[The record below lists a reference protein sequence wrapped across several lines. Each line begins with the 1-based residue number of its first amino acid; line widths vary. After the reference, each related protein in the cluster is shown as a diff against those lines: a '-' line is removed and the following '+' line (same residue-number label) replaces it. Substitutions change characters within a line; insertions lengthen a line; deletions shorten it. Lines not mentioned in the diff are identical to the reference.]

1 MADLAGSYFSFLREG
16 CDSSRDED
24 KILICRKDANLVVV
38 SRRPRPAPRS
48 VAFTPLGVYPCRTIY
63 QQSFSWAAPMAAIRK
78 IQILNFRSIRQ
89 LTWDPSPGINCLI
102 GPGDSGKSTVLDAID
117 LCLCARRSAP
127 ITDADFH
134 TLDVANPISITL
146 TLGGLDE
153 AMKSVEAYGDYL
165 RGYRIDTGALDDE
178 PGNGAETVLCLNL
191 TVGSDLEPV
200 WTLYSER
207 AAQHGNMRG
216 LAWSDRQLLSPTRI
230 GATSDSH
237 LSWRRGSVLNRISEE
252 RADASTALVAA
263 ARDARTTFG
272 EQAQQQLAGAL
283 DIVGQ
288 TARELG
294 VDIGD
299 HARAL
304 LDIHGVT
311 FSGGSIALHNESG
324 VPLHG
329 LGTGSTRLLIAGLE
343 RRAAGSGHIVLAD
356 EVEYGLEPHRLIRF
370 LGSLGAKDALPPLQ
384 AFLTTHSPV
393 ALQELRGNQLF
404 VVREIGGQHDVRA
417 VGTANDIQGTIRCFP
432 EAFLA
437 RSVIACEGAS
447 EIGFIRGI
455 DQFRTEFGQPSLSA
469 LGVATF
475 DCGGRT
481 ADTPYERASVLQR
494 LGYRAMVF
502 RDNDKPPT
510 PAIEDVFLRN
520 GGSVLTWPEGRALED
535 ELFSSLPVSACVAL
549 ITYAVELHGEKVE
562 EQVRTIS
569 RNDLNLAA
577 VWAEAQAGN
586 LSPLTRS
593 LLGRA
598 ARTRKNGWFKSI
610 SWMEHVSR
618 HIVCPVWEQCAPDFQ
633 ARISNVFA
641 WAAHG

>member
-1 MADLAGSYFSFLREG
+1 
-16 CDSSRDED
+16 
-24 KILICRKDANLVVV
+24 
-38 SRRPRPAPRS
+38 
-48 VAFTPLGVYPCRTIY
+48 
-63 QQSFSWAAPMAAIRK
+63 MAAIRK
-78 IQILNFRSIRQ
+78 IQILNFRAIRQ
-89 LTWDPSPGINCLI
+89 LSWDPSPGINCLI

-134 TLDVANPISITL
+134 DLNVANPISITL
-146 TLGGLDE
+146 TLGDLDE
-153 AMKSVEAYGDYL
+153 PMKSVEAYGDYL
-165 RGYRIDTGALDDE
+165 RGYRSDTGVIEDE
-178 PGNGAETVLCLNL
+178 PGHGMETVLCLNL
-191 TVGSDLEPV
+191 AISSDLEPV
-200 WTLYSER
+200 WSLYSDR
-207 AAQHGNMRG
+207 ATQHGNVRG

-230 GATSDSH
+230 GATSESH

-252 RADASTALVAA
+252 RADASAAFVAA

-272 EQAQQQLAGAL
+272 ELAQQQLAGAL

-294 VDIGD
+294 VGIGGR
-299 HARAL
+299 ARAL
-304 LDIHGVT
+304 LDVHGVT
-311 FSGGSIALHNESG
+311 FSGGSIALHNEGG

-343 RRAAGSGHIVLAD
+343 RRAAGKGHIVLAD

-370 LGSLGAKDALPPLQ
+370 LGSLGAKDALPPMQ

-404 VVREIGGQHDVRA
+404 VVRESDGRHDVRG
-417 VGTANDIQGTIRCFP
+417 VGTANDIQGTIRSFP

-455 DQFRTEFGQPSLSA
+455 DLYRTENGHSSLSA
-469 LGVATF
+469 LGIATI

-481 ADTPYERASVLQR
+481 ADTPYERAGVLQR

-510 PAIEDVFLRN
+510 PTVEAAFLQY
-520 GGSVLTWPEGRALED
+520 GGGVLTWPDGRALED
-535 ELFSSLPVSACVAL
+535 ELFASLPVAACVAL
-549 ITYAVELHGEKVE
+549 ISYAVELHGDRVD

-569 RNDLNLAA
+569 RNDLNLAG

-593 LLGRA
+593 LLGQA
-598 ARTRKNGWFKSI
+598 SRTRKNGWFKSI
-610 SWMEHVSR
+610 SWMEHVAR
-618 HIVCPVWEQCAPDFQ
+618 HIVCPVWQQCALDFQ
-633 ARISNVFA
+633 ARVDNAFN
-641 WAAHG
+641 WAANG

>member
-1 MADLAGSYFSFLREG
+1 
-16 CDSSRDED
+16 
-24 KILICRKDANLVVV
+24 
-38 SRRPRPAPRS
+38 
-48 VAFTPLGVYPCRTIY
+48 
-63 QQSFSWAAPMAAIRK
+63 MAAIRK
-78 IQILNFRSIRQ
+78 IQIRNFRSIRQ

-117 LCLCARRSAP
+117 LCLCARRSVP
-127 ITDADFH
+127 ITDADFYD
-134 TLDVANPISITL
+134 LNVANPISITL

-165 RGYRIDTGALDDE
+165 RGYRFDTGAIEDE

-200 WTLYSER
+200 WTLYSDR
-207 AAQHGNMRG
+207 AAQQGSVRG

-252 RADASTALVAA
+252 RADASAALVAA

-283 DIVGQ
+283 DIVSR

-294 VDIGD
+294 VGIGGR
-299 HARAL
+299 ARAL
-304 LDIHGVT
+304 LDIHGAT
-311 FSGGSIALHNESG
+311 FSGGNIALHNENG

-343 RRAAGSGHIVLAD
+343 RHAAGRGHIVLAD
-356 EVEYGLEPHRLIRF
+356 ELEYGLEPHRLIRF
-370 LGSLGAKDALPPLQ
+370 LGSLGAKDAIPPLQ
-384 AFLTTHSPV
+384 GFLTTHSPV
-393 ALQELRGNQLF
+393 ALQELRGDQLF
-404 VVREIGGQHDVRA
+404 VVRESGGQHEVRK
-417 VGTANDIQGTIRCFP
+417 VGTANDIQGTIRAFP

-437 RSVIACEGAS
+437 RSVVACEGAS

-455 DQFRTEFGQPSLSA
+455 DQFRTENGHPSFSA
-469 LGVATF
+469 LGIAMF

-481 ADTPYERASVLQR
+481 ADTPYQRASVLQR

-502 RDNDKPPT
+502 RDNDNVPT
-510 PAIEDVFLRN
+510 PAIETAFIEH
-520 GGSVLTWPEGRALED
+520 GGGVLTWPEGRALED
-535 ELFSSLPVSACVAL
+535 ELFASVPVAACLAL
-549 ITYAVELHGEKVE
+549 INYAVELHGDKVE
-562 EQVRTIS
+562 EHIRTIS

-577 VWAEAQAGN
+577 VRAEAQTGN
-586 LSPLTRS
+586 LSPQTRS

-598 ARTRKNGWFKSI
+598 SRTRKNGWFKSI
-610 SWMEHVSR
+610 SWMEHVTR
-618 HIVCPVWEQCAPDFQ
+618 HIVSPVWAQCTPEFRTRVDNA
-633 ARISNVFA
+633 FA

>member
-1 MADLAGSYFSFLREG
+1 
-16 CDSSRDED
+16 
-24 KILICRKDANLVVV
+24 
-38 SRRPRPAPRS
+38 
-48 VAFTPLGVYPCRTIY
+48 
-63 QQSFSWAAPMAAIRK
+63 MAAIRK
-78 IQILNFRSIRQ
+78 IQILNFRSIRE
-89 LTWDPSPGINCLI
+89 LTWSPSPGINCLI

-117 LCLCARRSAP
+117 LCLCARRAIP
-127 ITDADFH
+127 ITDADFYE
-134 TLDVANPISITL
+134 LDVANPISITL

-165 RGYRIDTGALDDE
+165 RGYRTDTGVIEDE
-178 PGNGAETVLCLNL
+178 PGNGLETVLSLNL

-200 WTLYSER
+200 WSLYSDR
-207 AAQHGNMRG
+207 AAQHENARG
-216 LAWSDRQLLSPTRI
+216 LAWSDRQMLSPTRI

-237 LSWRRGSVLNRISEE
+237 LCWRRGSVLNRISEE
-252 RADASTALVAA
+252 RADASAALVAA
-263 ARDARTTFG
+263 ARDARTTFS
-272 EQAQQQLAGAL
+272 ERAQQQLAGAL

-294 VDIGD
+294 VGIGGQ
-299 HARAL
+299 ARAL

-311 FSGGSIALHNESG
+311 FSGGSIALHNASG

-343 RRAAGSGHIVLAD
+343 RRAAGNGHIVLAD

-370 LGSLGAKDALPPLQ
+370 LGSLGAKDAIAPLQ

-393 ALQELRGNQLF
+393 ALQELRGDQLF
-404 VVREIGGQHDVRA
+404 VVRDKGGQHSVRI

-432 EAFLA
+432 DAFLA

-455 DQFRTEFGQPSLSA
+455 DQFRSENGHPSLSA
-469 LGVATF
+469 LGIATF

-481 ADTPYERASVLQR
+481 ADTPYQRASVLQR

-502 RDNDKPPT
+502 RDNDMPPT
-510 PAIEDVFLRN
+510 KAIEEAFVQL
-520 GGSVLTWPEGRALED
+520 GGAVLTWPEGHALED
-535 ELFSSLPVSACVAL
+535 QLFASVPVAACIAL
-549 ITYAVELHGEKVE
+549 IDYAVELHGDRVE
-562 EQVRTIS
+562 EQIRTVS
-569 RNDLNLAA
+569 KNDLNLTA
-577 VWAEAQAGN
+577 VRAEAQTGN

-598 ARTRKNGWFKSI
+598 SRTRKNGWFKSI
-610 SWMEHVSR
+610 SWMEHVTR
-618 HIVCPVWEQCAPDFQ
+618 HIVCPVWLQCTPDFQ
-633 ARISNVFA
+633 ARINNVFA